1 MPHAAPPRILFID
14 AYDSFTNNIVSLLET
29 RLRAEVTIIKIDDP
43 INDFAGFLKPFTA
56 VVAGPGPGDPRTAKD
71 VGLYN
76 HLWNLQRENL
86 LPVLGIC
93 LGFQSLVL
101 AFGGTIERLPEPRHG
116 IIRSVASHGESMFQ
130 GVDQMETIQYHSLHA
145 SLGHNLMST
154 YDELWEPS
162 SACPELQPLAWD
174 FEIDN
179 MRDVAPWKSLEASGR
194 VLMAV
199 HHMAKP
205 FYGIQFHAESICSS
219 GKARRVIDSWWAAA
233 RSWQRALP
241 CTHDALKPEHGKKLG
256 ASRTE
261 TNGRARATWNCIGLK
276 PTCQPSSAK
285 KPVRSPESRAR
296 MNRENDQSPI
306 VLAGDKHREKTIQVF
321 DRVIDTGRWSTPT
334 ICDALGF
341 GEGDSIVLDSGPN
354 QDHELANHS
363 IIGFVEPESL
373 RFEYSVITSELLK
386 IENGRKT
393 IVCLVQHSDDVF
405 AYLKDFLR
413 QYRVSCKHT
422 NIPFWGGLMGYI
434 SYEACLETIGV
445 NKQPS
450 NPAGKRLQRP
460 DLSFVFVERSLVVDY
475 AQGKTFIQSIKPD
488 DDEWLDSSTSRL
500 SQTACGTFSCRLHKQ
515 GLHTSESLST
525 PTRISL
531 PNEALYKS
539 QIRACQDSIR
549 AGDSYELC
557 LTTQAT
563 IKTVPKRNPW
573 RLYQKLRHL
582 NPAPFSAYIRLGTLA
597 LLSSSPERFLSWS
610 RPKRKVTNSDWHN
623 GKWSDKI
630 SICQFRP
637 IKGTVKKRTGDLS
650 HPYLTIREATE
661 LLSTTKERAE
671 NLMIVD
677 LIRHDLHGVVG
688 SGNVTVPKLM
698 VVEEYA
704 TVFQLVSVIE
714 GELVI
719 DDSDDEEDFEDDV
732 VDSETLSDYS
742 DGNPSSTSQ
751 CISSKSDASHSTS
764 ARGHSRT
771 GIDVLAASLPPG
783 SMTGAPKLRSCQL
796 LGQLENRHRGIYSGV
811 VGYLDVGGG
820 GDFSVVIR
828 TAVRWDTDTMHKD
841 DMDGQSTSRCGA
853 ERTKNM
859 EEDDED
865 EWTIGAGGAVTSLS
879 TEDGEW
885 EEMLTKL
892 RSTLRLFE
900 DKSEW

>member
-1 MPHAAPPRILFID
+1 MPHAAPQRILFID

-29 RLRAEVTIIKIDDP
+29 RLRVEVTIIKIDDP
-43 INDFAGFLKPFTA
+43 ISDFAKFLKPFIA
-56 VVAGPGPGDPRTAKD
+56 VVAGPGPGDPRNAKD
-71 VGLYN
+71 VGLYKD
-76 HLWNLQRENL
+76 LWNLQTEDL

-101 AFGGTIERLPEPRHG
+101 AFGGTIQRLPEPRHG
-116 IIRSVASHGESMFQ
+116 IIRSVASHGKSIFK
-130 GVDQMETIQYHSLHA
+130 GVDQLETIQYHSLHA
-145 SLGHNLMST
+145 SLGHNFTST
-154 YDELWEPS
+154 YDELLEPS
-162 SACPELQPLAWD
+162 SACPDLQPLAWD

-179 MRDVAPWKSLEASGR
+179 TRDVVPGKSLETPGR

-199 HHMAKP
+199 HHTEKP
-205 FYGIQFHAESICSS
+205 FYGVQFHAESICSS
-219 GKARRVIDSWWAAA
+219 EKARRVIDSWWAAA
-233 RSWQRALP
+233 RAWQKGLP
-241 CTHDALKPEHGKKLG
+241 FTHDDLNLEYGKNLG

-261 TNGRARATWNCIGLK
+261 TNGRARATWKCNGLK
-276 PTCQPSSAK
+276 PTWQPSSASK
-285 KPVRSPESRAR
+285 QVNSPESRAR
-296 MNRENDQSPI
+296 LNRENDQSPI
-306 VLAGDKHREKTIQVF
+306 VLARGNYKGKTIQVF

-334 ICDALGF
+334 VCDALGL

-373 RFEYSVITSELLK
+373 RFEYSLKTSEFQK
-386 IENGRKT
+386 MENGRKT
-393 IVCLVQHSDDVF
+393 AVCLVQHSDDVF
-405 AYLKDFLR
+405 AYLKDFLG
-413 QYRVSCKHT
+413 QCRVSCKHT
-422 NIPFWGGLMGYI
+422 KIPFWGGLMGYI

-445 NKQPS
+445 SKEPS

-460 DLSFVFVERSLVVDY
+460 DLSFVFVERSLVIDY
-475 AQGKTFIQSIKPD
+475 AQGKICIQSLKPD
-488 DDEWLDSSTSRL
+488 DDEWLDSIASRL
-500 SQTACGTFSCRLHKQ
+500 SQTACDTFSCRLHKQ
-515 GLHTSESLST
+515 GLPISESILM
-525 PTRISL
+525 PARISL
-531 PNEALYKS
+531 PNETLYKS

-549 AGDSYELC
+549 VGDSYELC

-563 IKTVPKRNPW
+563 IKTAPKRNPW
-573 RLYQKLRHL
+573 HLYQKLRHL
-582 NPAPFSAYIRLGTLA
+582 NPAPFSAYIRLGMLA

-610 RPKRKVTNSDWHN
+610 RPKRKITNSDWHN
-623 GKWSDKI
+623 GKWSDKT

-688 SGNVTVPKLM
+688 SGNVIVPKLM

-704 TVFQLVSVIE
+704 TVFQLVSVVE

-719 DDSDDEEDFEDDV
+719 DDSDDDEDVEDDV
-732 VDSETLSDYS
+732 AVSETSSECS
-742 DGNPSSTSQ
+742 DGKSSSTSQ
-751 CISSKSDASHSTS
+751 CFASKSDAGHSTS
-764 ARGHSRT
+764 AKGHSRT
-771 GIDVLAASLPPG
+771 GVDVLAASLPPG

-811 VGYLDVGGG
+811 VGYIDVGGG

-828 TAVRWDTDTMHKD
+828 SAVRWDKDTMHND
-841 DMDGQSTSRCGA
+841 DMDGHNESRCGA
-853 ERTKNM
+853 ESTKDI
-859 EEDDED
+859 EEDDGD

-900 DKSEW
+900 EKSEW